1 MSIRI
6 GIVGTGGMANAHAE
20 NFGKIRGVQLSACLD
35 VIPGRA
41 AEFARRHQVTHVAR
55 NLDDLLERVD
65 AVSVVT
71 PDRFHAGPS
80 LAALEAGKHLLCE
93 KPLTVTLAEARQVAT
108 AATRAGKRGV
118 MHLVNFSYRRSAAF
132 QQARTVVADGSLGE
146 LRHVHSH
153 YLQSWLSADMWGTGR
168 RKACSGDWIG
178 PPARR
183 ACWAISAATFSI

>member
-55 NLDDLLERVD
+55 NLDDLLECVD
-65 AVSVVT
+65 AGSVVT

-80 LAALEAGKHLLCE
+80 LAVLEAG
-93 KPLTVTLAEARQVAT
+93 
-108 AATRAGKRGV
+108 
-118 MHLVNFSYRRSAAF
+118 
-132 QQARTVVADGSLGE
+132 
-146 LRHVHSH
+146 
-153 YLQSWLSADMWGTGR
+153 
-168 RKACSGDWIG
+168 
-178 PPARR
+178 
-183 ACWAISAATFSI
+183 